1 MIKKAPLLKKAR
13 YRINLV
19 AKRFGLLH
27 TLKSIS
33 REKYAEKVSASLL
46 YGMLSSIAVNFFFQP
61 GHVYSSGATG
71 LAQVMS
77 ALTERLWGNAIPIS
91 LTYYAINIPL
101 LILAWFKIG
110 HKFTVFTFIAVSMSS
125 LFIYLMPQL
134 TLTTDPLINAIFGG
148 LFMGLGVGFGLRS
161 RISSGGTDILSLT
174 IRQKTGKNV
183 GSISLVING
192 LIMVFAGLLF
202 GWQYAL
208 YSMVT
213 IFVSSRVTDAIY
225 TKQKKLQAM
234 IVTAC
239 PERVITMIH
248 NKLHRGVTLVNHAAK
263 GTYQNENKAV
273 LIAIITREEY
283 AEFKQLMRKA
293 DPRAFVSISENVQ
306 IIGRFKDD

>member
-293 DPRAFVSISENVQ
+293 DPRAFVSISENFQ

>member
-13 YRINLV
+13 YRINLI

-77 ALTERLWGNAIPIS
+77 ALTERLSGNAIPIS

-239 PERVITMIH
+239 PDRVITMIH

-293 DPRAFVSISENVQ
+293 DSRAFVSISENVQ

>member
-71 LAQVMS
+71 LAQVIS

-183 GSISLVING
+183 GSISLVINA

-239 PERVITMIH
+239 PDRVITMIH

>member
-1 MIKKAPLLKKAR
+1 
-13 YRINLV
+13 
-19 AKRFGLLH
+19 
-27 TLKSIS
+27 
-33 REKYAEKVSASLL
+33 
-46 YGMLSSIAVNFFFQP
+46 
-61 GHVYSSGATG
+61 
-71 LAQVMS
+71 
-77 ALTERLWGNAIPIS
+77 
-91 LTYYAINIPL
+91 
-101 LILAWFKIG
+101 
-110 HKFTVFTFIAVSMSS
+110 MSS

-183 GSISLVING
+183 GSISLVINA
-192 LIMVFAGLLF
+192 LIMFFAGLLF

-239 PERVITMIH
+239 PDRVITMIH

>member
-1 MIKKAPLLKKAR
+1 MIKKAPLLKKVR

-77 ALTERLWGNAIPIS
+77 ALTERLSGNAIPIS

-183 GSISLVING
+183 GSISLVINA
-192 LIMVFAGLLF
+192 LIMFFAGLLF

-239 PERVITMIH
+239 PDRVITMIH

>member
-71 LAQVMS
+71 LAQVIS
-77 ALTERLWGNAIPIS
+77 ALTERLSGNAIPIS

-239 PERVITMIH
+239 PDRVITMIH

>member
-293 DPRAFVSISENVQ
+293 DPKAFVSISENVQ

>member
-1 MIKKAPLLKKAR
+1 MIKKAPLLKKVR

-77 ALTERLWGNAIPIS
+77 ALTERLSGNAIPIS

-239 PERVITMIH
+239 PDRVITMIH